1 MTRRNLF
8 PSDSGDAII
17 ICKLPNGEPYLF
29 GVSSKALQEKG
40 SPLYTLIRQSKHAQ
54 QTPHS
59 SEKPV
64 VQLDVDADEM
74 AVLLEAVLRCGPS
87 TLVSSHHAIWRS
99 LVLAL
104 LSPSYGTPSLTSEA
118 AHHLHDVF
126 CVDPDSVYQL
136 PFARS
141 DFTTAVAAVRTAL
154 ASEELRPWLLPLA
167 LAYCAQFSPA
177 LMLHPTSFKGTNP
190 PTRRLLS
197 LPDGWRDVCI
207 SAHDNLRSACEYR
220 IKHVFRFPSLECVT
234 PSACR
239 PVIESVREEAESDPT
254 LIGAT
259 TKPSPK
265 LAKRLAALCA
275 KCLFVI
281 DWHDDCSLFVIWS
294 NMVFPAVG
302 DSRSWEEVRECA
314 LQYLDTLPPV
324 EPESR
329 DDSSGS
335 SSESESESR
344 GRASGSRKKAKVL
357 TSEDDRGFIE
367 ILSKALNW
375 LE

>member
-1 MTRRNLF
+1 MASPNLF
-8 PSDSGDAII
+8 PPSSGDTTI
-17 ICKLPNGEPYLF
+17 ICRLASGEPCLF
-29 GVSSKALQEKG
+29 GVFMKNLVG
-40 SPLYTLIRQSKHAQ
+40 SGLYSLIRRAQKAQ
-54 QTPHS
+54 QTS
-59 SEKPV
+59 SRSTNPV
-64 VQLDVDADEM
+64 VEVDVDADQM
-74 AVLLEAVLRCGPS
+74 AVLLEALLCDEPS
-87 TLVSSHHAIWRS
+87 SLVPSHLAIWRS
-99 LVLAL
+99 LALAL
-104 LSPSYGTPSLTSEA
+104 LSPLYGTPSLTAKA
-118 AHHLHDVF
+118 AHHLYVF
-126 CVDPDSVYQL
+126 CGDPDEVHQL
-136 PFARS
+136 SFARS
-141 DFTTAVAAVRTAL
+141 DFTIAVAAVNTAL

-167 LAYCAQFSPA
+167 LSYCAQFPPA
-177 LMLHPTSFKGTNP
+177 LMLHPTWFKGANS
-190 PTRRLLS
+190 PTSRSFS
-197 LPDGWRDVCI
+197 LPDEWRNVCR
-207 SAHDNLRSACEYR
+207 STHDRLRSACEYR
-220 IKHVFRFPSLECVT
+220 IKHVFTYPSLECAA

-239 PVIESVREEAESDPT
+239 LIIESVREDAESDPT

-329 DDSSGS
+329 DDSSDN